1 MNKITGV
8 LNLERSK
15 HLLNRAA
22 YNVNHQNV
30 TEFEGLDIDYALDR
44 LFEEESRPM
53 YGGSEAAGQEM
64 QIFEWWVRQNI
75 GGHPAAI
82 GRLASFIFTLLPA
95 KLAESHA
102 AVASA
107 WLEFLNWA
115 AYASYKDVIKVLPLQ
130 NNMNRR
136 LNLNNPNENF
146 GREVLEFFTL
156 GTGGQVSKTDYV
168 NYTQGDVI
176 STSKVFS
183 GYFYNHQPVRFSPQG
198 WINAVALDGD
208 HNKEPKPFSDRFGSV
223 TIDGV
228 QDLPDYENMTA
239 QAIELEQWVEMV
251 FAHPAMGELIIEKLL
266 RFYASDAFPLEVRD
280 HLIQI
285 WKDNNFLFEPVLRE
299 LFSLEWFYSD
309 DVVGDR
315 VQAPFD
321 MFMKCVN
328 FYEAS
333 LNATDWLLQHETR
346 FHDCG
351 QPFMHPQ
358 EIAGDAPNYQA
369 PKYTLLWI
377 QHGLLQYRYKHFSDM
392 VSERGG
398 DVLLSLVGD
407 MGFDDACQL
416 VFDYCLPIDPSD
428 EDKLVFKSEALGT
441 GSASH
446 WNDDKRNILNRLAV
460 SIYRSANS
468 QMH

>member
-1 MNKITGV
+1 MDKITG
-8 LNLERSK
+8 NLGTQRAK
-15 HLLNRAA
+15 HLLSRGA
-22 YNVNHQNV
+22 YNVK
-30 TEFEGLDIDYALDR
+30 FYDIQSTAPLNIDEALDA
-44 LFEEESRPM
+44 LFNEKTRPM
-53 YGGSEAAGQEM
+53 YEGSEDAGQEM

-115 AYASYKDVIKVLPLQ
+115 AFASYKDVIKVLPLQ

-146 GREVLEFFTL
+146 GREVLELFTL

-183 GYFYNHQPVRFSPQG
+183 GYFYNHTGIRVSPQG
-198 WINAVALDGD
+198 WVAAVALEGE
-208 HNKEPKPFSDRFGSV
+208 HNKEAKPFSDRFGGV
-223 TIDGV
+223 TLNGS
-228 QDLPDYENMTA
+228 QGE
-239 QAIELEQWVEMV
+239 ELDQWVEMV

-266 RFYASDAFPLEVRD
+266 RFYASDAFPIEVRD

-299 LFSLEWFYSD
+299 LFSLEWFYSQ

-333 LNATDWLLQHETR
+333 FNATDWLLQHETR

-369 PKYTLLWI
+369 PKYGKLWI
-377 QHGLLQYRYKHFSDM
+377 QHGLLQYRFHHFSNM
-392 VSERGG
+392 VSQRGG

-407 MGFDDACQL
+407 LGFDEACEL
-416 VFDYCLPIDPSD
+416 VFEYCIAINPSD
-428 EDKLVFKSEALGT
+428 ADKLIFKTAALGT
-441 GSASH
+441 GGPSH
-446 WNDDKRNILNRLAV
+446 WADDKVNILTRLID
-460 SIYRSANS
+460 SIYRSAYS
-468 QMH
+468 QIH